1 MTKRD
6 TAEQVL
12 IAKAKIK
19 KFLLRIT
26 GKVKHLKKGIKLKS
40 VWYGNQYG
48 GFYVYPDLLNENSI
62 IYSFG
67 IGRDVS
73 FDTAVIRNHNCR
85 VFGFDPTPKS
95 IDWIKDQD
103 ISPKFT
109 FHDLGISD
117 KSGFCDF
124 YFPKNPDNVS
134 GSIVK
139 QDNIDVGE
147 KTTVKMRSMK
157 DIMNDLGHTHIDILK
172 MDIEGAE
179 YSVIENIL
187 DSDISIDQVLIEF
200 HDRFVENGKAR
211 TQQTIRHMN
220 NKGFEIFAI
229 SDSCYEI
236 SFINKNKVIA
246 A

>member
-1 MTKRD
+1 MGKNENSEL
-6 TAEQVL
+6 AL

-19 KFLLRIT
+19 KFLLKVS
-26 GKVKHLKKGIKLKS
+26 GKVNHLKKGIKLKS

-67 IGRDVS
+67 IGRDIS
-73 FDTAVIRNHNCR
+73 FDTTVIKNHNCR

-95 IDWIKDQD
+95 IDWIKSQD
-103 ISPKFT
+103 IPSKFT
-109 FHDLGISD
+109 FHDVGISD

-134 GSIVK
+134 GSIVV
-139 QDNIDVGE
+139 QDNIDVCE
-147 KTTVKMRSMK
+147 KTTVKMRSIK
-157 DIMNDLGHTHIDILK
+157 DITNELAHTHIDILK

-187 DSDISIDQVLIEF
+187 DSDISIDQILIEF
-200 HDRFVENGKAR
+200 HDRFVENGKAK
-211 TQQTIRHMN
+211 TCHAIRCLN
-220 NKGFEIFAI
+220 DKGFEIFAI

-236 SFINKNKVIA
+236 SLINKNKVIA
-246 A
+246 

>member
-1 MTKRD
+1 MIKTSN
-6 TAEQVL
+6 AEWFL
-12 IAKAKIK
+12 IFKAKVK
-19 KFLLRIT
+19 KVVLRLT
-26 GKVKHLKKGIKLKS
+26 GKVKHLKKGVKLKS

-67 IGRDVS
+67 IGLDIS
-73 FDTAVIRNHNCR
+73 FDTAAIKNHNCR

-95 IDWIKDQD
+95 IDWIRSQD
-103 ISPKFT
+103 VSPRFT
-109 FHDLGISD
+109 FHDVGISD

-134 GSIVK
+134 GSIVV

-147 KTTVKMRSMK
+147 KTTVKMRSIK
-157 DIMNDLGHTHIDILK
+157 DIMTELAHTHIDILK

-179 YSVIENIL
+179 YSVIDNIL
-187 DSDISIDQVLIEF
+187 DSDISIDQILIEF

-211 TQQTIRHMN
+211 TQQAIKLLN

-236 SFINKNKVIA
+236 SFINKNKIMVA
-246 A
+246 

>member
-1 MTKRD
+1 MTKKD
-6 TAEQVL
+6 NAERAL
-12 IAKAKIK
+12 IIKAKIK
-19 KFLLRIT
+19 KLILRLT
-26 GKVKHLKKGIKLKS
+26 GKVKHLKKGVKLKS
-40 VWYGNQYG
+40 VWYGNLYG
-48 GFYVYPDLLNENSI
+48 GFYVYPDLLNEDSI

-67 IGRDVS
+67 IGRDIS
-73 FDTAVIRNHNCR
+73 FDTTVIKNHNCQ

-95 IDWIKDQD
+95 IDWIKSQD
-103 ISPKFT
+103 VSPKFT

-134 GSIVK
+134 GSIIV
-139 QDNIDVGE
+139 QDNIDVCE
-147 KTTVKMRSMK
+147 KITVKMRSIK
-157 DIMNDLGHTHIDILK
+157 DIMTELAHTHIDILK

-187 DSDISIDQVLIEF
+187 DSDISIDQILIEF
-200 HDRFVENGKAR
+200 HDRFVENGKAK
-211 TQQTIRHMN
+211 TQQTIRHLN

-229 SDSCYEI
+229 SDSYYEI
-236 SFINKNKVIA
+236 SFINKNKIIA

>member
-1 MTKRD
+1 MAKKSN
-6 TAEQVL
+6 AERAL
-12 IAKAKIK
+12 IIKAKIK
-19 KFLLRIT
+19 KLILRLT

-48 GFYVYPDLLNENSI
+48 GFYVYPDLLNEDSI

-67 IGRDVS
+67 IGRDIS
-73 FDTAVIRNHNCR
+73 FDTTIIKNHNCK

-95 IDWIKDQD
+95 IEWIKGQD
-103 ISPKFT
+103 VPPKFT

-134 GSIVK
+134 GSIVV
-139 QDNIDVGE
+139 QNNIDVCE
-147 KTTVKMRSMK
+147 KTTVKMQSIK
-157 DIMNDLGHTHIDILK
+157 DIMTGLAHTHIDILK

-187 DSDISIDQVLIEF
+187 DSNASIDQILIEF
-200 HDRFVENGKAR
+200 HDRFVENGKAK
-211 TQQTIRHMN
+211 TKHAIRYLN
-220 NKGFEIFAI
+220 DKGFEIFAI

-236 SFINKNKVIA
+236 SFINKNKILA